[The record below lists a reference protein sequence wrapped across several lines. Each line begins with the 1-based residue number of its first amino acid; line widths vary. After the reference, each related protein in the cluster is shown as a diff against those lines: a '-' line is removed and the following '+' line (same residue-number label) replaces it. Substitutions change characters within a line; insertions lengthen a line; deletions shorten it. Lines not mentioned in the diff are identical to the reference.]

1 MVSSFVD
8 ICFDHLDPCLLF
20 FPCLPCLAVVC
31 HSSPAML
38 CLFKRNGT
46 SATPALPWCANAS
59 LYPQLGDYHHSGGIC
74 LNRGVWMEGARAGGE
89 IYVGIT
95 TLSLTQW
102 RQTQALPQPIVPFFK
117 FQYHSLLLKQ
127 HPPTT
132 HTHTNGWD
140 KIPLS
145 GNLKWEAP
153 LILDLVWP
161 SQWLLLKW
169 MISNVQM

>member
-1 MVSSFVD
+1 MVKSFAD
-8 ICFDHLDPCLLF
+8 ICFDHLEMLYPCLLF

-38 CLFKRNGT
+38 WLFKRNGT

-74 LNRGVWMEGARAGGE
+74 LNRGVWMEGARGEE

-102 RQTQALPQPIVPFFK
+102 RQTQALPQPIVPLFK

-132 HTHTNGWD
+132 HKKNWVGQNPIFR
-140 KIPLS
+140 KSEMGGSP
-145 GNLKWEAP
+145 
-153 LILDLVWP
+153 
-161 SQWLLLKW
+161 
-169 MISNVQM
+169 